1 MSGLFGWVL
10 VDKMVPVCYN
20 RFTLIKKEFVM
31 RNLTAYVKQ
40 KNEWTAIFNGY
51 PMDVKTP
58 EGRKRIAQSI
68 DAELSPENLTCDG
81 ELPRSAVQTR
91 YRQLTAAARELIAL
105 DPSTAQYMYEFS
117 EA

>member
-1 MSGLFGWVL
+1 M
-10 VDKMVPVCYN
+10 
-20 RFTLIKKEFVM
+20 KKELIM

-68 DAELSPENLTCDG
+68 DSELSPENLTCDG
-81 ELPRSAVQTR
+81 ELPRSQVQAR